1 MRPVSS
7 RVISLSIA
15 CVLTLGSIQ
24 LSAAADGVTT
34 SLFDGKS
41 LAGWHVENDCK
52 VSVQDGLMLLE
63 AGDGWLR
70 SDNVYADFHLHI
82 EWKAL
87 QKEKYDAGIF
97 LRTAPGGKPFP
108 KTGMQ
113 ANMLQGK
120 EGNINSLKGASSTG
134 LAKPAGEWNIFDI
147 TVVGETVKMVI
158 NGKPAYKATGLKP
171 AAGHIG
177 IQIEV
182 PLGGQFL
189 LRNIQVTELGYKNLF
204 DGKTMAGW
212 EGAGQPAETCWA
224 VQDGL
229 LMCTGEKGPWLRS
242 KEEYG
247 DFSLRFDYMVNP
259 DGNSG
264 IYVRVPENGNHHRK
278 NEDEK
283 PAGFEIQLL
292 DDAAEKYAK
301 LNPYQ
306 YTGSV
311 YAIAPATKHVGR
323 EAGQWN
329 SMEINCLGQH
339 VTITHNGTVIVN
351 ATDKE
356 FPILGMRKTKGYL
369 GLQNHSSVV
378 KYRNLRI
385 GPAVE

>member
-1 MRPVSS
+1 MRHTHS
-7 RVISLSIA
+7 RLLSLSIA
-15 CVLTLGSIQ
+15 SILTLGSIQ
-24 LSAAADGVTT
+24 FAAAAEGVTT
-34 SLFDGKS
+34 SLFDGKT
-41 LAGWHVENDCK
+41 LAGWTVENDCK
-52 VSVQDGLMLLE
+52 ASVQDGSLLLE
-63 AGDGWLR
+63 AGNGWLR
-70 SDNVYADFHLHI
+70 SDNVYTDFHLHI

-108 KTGMQ
+108 KAGVQ
-113 ANMLQGK
+113 ANLLQGK
-120 EGNINSLKGASSTG
+120 EGNIGNLKGASSTG
-134 LAKPAGEWNIFDI
+134 LVKPVGQWNVFDI

-158 NGKPAYKATGLKP
+158 NGKDAYKVSGLKP
-171 AAGHIG
+171 TSGHIG
-177 IQIEV
+177 LQIEV

-189 LRNIQVTELGYKNLF
+189 LRNIQVTELGYRNLF
-204 DGKTMAGW
+204 DGKTLAGW

-229 LMCTGEKGPWLRS
+229 LMCTGKKGPWLRS
-242 KEEYG
+242 KAEYG
-247 DFSLRFDYMVNP
+247 DFSLRFDYMVEP
-259 DGNSG
+259 GGNSG
-264 IYVRVPENGNHHRK
+264 IYVRVPEDGKHHRK
-278 NEDEK
+278 NEEEP

-301 LNPYQ
+301 LKPYQ

-311 YAIAPATKHVGR
+311 YAIAPATKRVCR
-323 EAGQWN
+323 PAGQWN

-356 FPILGMRKTKGYL
+356 FPILGLRKTKGYL
-369 GLQNHSSVV
+369 GLQNHSSIV

-385 GPAVE
+385 GPAIK